1 MNIPTLS
8 PRGTALLA
16 GAALA
21 LPMVCAGAQAQSSIG
36 EAGLRQFTAAAGPL
50 GRTLLSAADTYKVN
64 VIAADDLL
72 AGKSAPSISGRMSA
86 ENALAR
92 ALAGSGLVARRTGD
106 GVFVITRRQSAS
118 RSAGRRLAA
127 RTATENIVVTA
138 QRVEQAEQDVPIS
151 LEVISA
157 EYIEER
163 PVDFLSDVL
172 HLAPNVSVQAV
183 GSNYLNNIIVR
194 GVGNEIAFTDPGVS
208 VFMNGAPMP
217 SGLSDFGLL
226 NVERVEVLRGPQ
238 STLFGQNSAASAINV
253 VTAAPLRQGW
263 RATGIATLGNFGQQS
278 FSAGLETAI
287 VPGSAGLRLGARLA
301 DSDGYL
307 RNLRSGRRIGGQD
320 DYDITAEF
328 DASPG
333 ERWNVSLRLWDAR
346 HVSAMADTA
355 RPGTYEI
362 DAPADPREKR
372 RASGA
377 IGVARWYGQRV
388 QVESQTGWRKLDLDF
403 DSFATYPNAAA
414 PFDLFN
420 DVLTYEEYL
429 FQELRLIRAKNDG
442 RLGWQLG
449 AYVADE
455 SLRVDQSVVSDFDF
469 GVARLLNTQTFLHRQ
484 DTRRYEAFAQLDYEF
499 TDDLTLTLGGRYSRV
514 DRDADQRYL
523 LASPLAQ
530 QDFATALQRD
540 YSNSVGRVALT
551 YAVSASSSAYAS
563 FSQGFKP
570 GTARSGATNSDELF
584 LPSEALNNYEVG
596 LKSRFDNASID
607 LAVFLMDYEN
617 RHTFFNNGT
626 IPTTVAVPQAEVSG
640 AELSVNYAFSDALSV
655 FGRGAYLDT
664 GFDEFSV
671 NVFGTPFDIGGNE
684 FMAAPH
690 WTAAAGVRFETA
702 LGGAWRLFANTDV
715 SYQSD
720 SFGNVSNTA
729 QSRNDEYALV
739 NASAGISNGRLTFQL
754 ALDNLFDEHYFL
766 STYQADG
773 RGHPGPPRTITGR
786 IRIEF
791 GR

>member
-8 PRGTALLA
+8 PRGTALVA

-21 LPMVCAGAQAQSSIG
+21 LAMVRAGAQAQSSIG
-36 EAGLRQFTAAAGPL
+36 EAGVRPFTAPAGPL

-72 AGKSAPSISGRMSA
+72 AGKSAPPISGRMSA
-86 ENALAR
+86 ESALAR

-118 RSAGRRLAA
+118 RPAGRRLAA

-157 EYIEER
+157 GYIEER
-163 PVDFLSDVL
+163 PVEFLSDVL

-208 VFMNGAPMP
+208 VFMDGAPMP

-253 VTAAPLRQGW
+253 VTTAPLRQGW
-263 RATGIATLGNFGQQS
+263 RATGVATLGNFGRQS
-278 FSAGLETAI
+278 FGAGLETAI

-320 DYDITAEF
+320 DYDLTAEV

-372 RASGA
+372 GASGA
-377 IGVARWYGQRV
+377 IGVARWHGQRV
-388 QVESQTGWRKLDLDF
+388 TVESQTGWRGLDLDF

-429 FQELRLIRAKNDG
+429 FQELRLIRAKNEG
-442 RLGWQLG
+442 RSGWQIG
-449 AYVADE
+449 AYLADE

-484 DTRRYEAFAQLDYEF
+484 DTRRYEAFAQFDYEF
-499 TDDLTLTLGGRYSRV
+499 ADDLTLTLGGRYSRV
-514 DRDADQRYL
+514 DRHADQRYR

-530 QDFATALQRD
+530 QDFAAALQRD

-551 YAVSASSSAYAS
+551 YAVSAGSSAYAS

-584 LPSEALNNYEVG
+584 LPSEALNNYEMG

-640 AELSVNYAFSDALSV
+640 VELSVNYAFSDALSV
-655 FGRGAYLDT
+655 FGRCAYLDT

-684 FMAAPH
+684 FMAAPRL
-690 WTAAAGVRFETA
+690 TAAAGVRFETA

-729 QSRNDEYALV
+729 RSRNDAYTLV
-739 NASAGISNGRLTFQL
+739 NAGAGISNGRLTFQL

-773 RGHPGPPRTITGR
+773 RGHPGPPRAITGR
-786 IRIEF
+786 IRIEL